1 LKPWKVVMLAIVH
14 TRACVGVSAPSV
26 TVEVHLSGGLPALS
40 IAGYNNPEIFFAL
53 NVNLISGL

>member
-1 LKPWKVVMLAIVH
+1 MLAIVQ
-14 TRACVGVSAPSV
+14 TRACVGVSAPAVS
-26 TVEVHLSGGLPALS
+26 VEVHLSGGLPALS